1 MTSGQ
6 VTYTTMLLCLLY
18 KKGTVVELTT
28 QRLNK
33 LTSVNYI
40 ELSLAHNKHRV
51 FTTVVIIHLSNIF

>member
-1 MTSGQ
+1 
-6 VTYTTMLLCLLY
+6 MLLCLLY